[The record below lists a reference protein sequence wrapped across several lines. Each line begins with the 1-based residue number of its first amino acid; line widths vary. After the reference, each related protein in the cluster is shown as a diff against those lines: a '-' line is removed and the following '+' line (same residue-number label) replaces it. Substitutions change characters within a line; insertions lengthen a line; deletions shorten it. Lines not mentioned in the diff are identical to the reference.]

1 MISATQYARALHEAI
16 SETNPKDHD
25 QVLDNFVKVLSE
37 QGDIGRYAEIEAEYK
52 KMSAQAEGI
61 EDVTLITAREMPN
74 AESLI
79 KDLNELAGKRLNVT
93 TEVDTSLIGGMLI
106 RAGDTLI
113 DASVK
118 KQLEDLR
125 TSLTNNHE

>member
-1 MISATQYARALHEAI
+1 MISAEVYARALHDAI
-16 SETNPKDHD
+16 SESNPKDHNK
-25 QVLDNFVKVLSE
+25 VLDNFVKVLSE
-37 QGDIGRYAEIEAEYK
+37 QGDIGRYSEIEIEYK
-52 KMSAQAEGI
+52 RLSAQAEGI

-74 AESLI
+74 AATLI
-79 KDLNELAGKRLNVT
+79 KDLNELAGKRLNVKH
-93 TEVDTSLIGGMLI
+93 EVDTSLIGGMVI

-118 KQLEDLR
+118 KQLADLQ